1 MTRTREKYQDRR
13 PIGSKVGV
21 ETNGRRHTDRRMEEF
36 HGSVMRLAFA
46 CAAASLIKYP
56 GHGTSNYDTEFRL
69 FCLLLSAFNGEPNQ
83 VYM

>member
-21 ETNGRRHTDRRMEEF
+21 ETNGRRHTDRRMEEL

-56 GHGTSNYDTEFRL
+56 GHGTSNYDTDFRL

>member
-1 MTRTREKYQDRR
+1 MKNIRIEGQLVQKLEWKQTADDT
-13 PIGSKVGV
+13 
-21 ETNGRRHTDRRMEEF
+21 RMEEF